1 MQMDFRSHHKVVQAL
16 KADNYSTGTATSSE
30 IDTAGFAEAVIIFDA
45 GTVGASGTVDVTV
58 QDSDTSGSGYAA
70 LTGAAFT
77 QVVAA
82 NDEAVYVGRIR
93 LDSATAGT
101 TDKCNRYIK
110 VQAVVAT
117 AACDLGVTVLLL
129 NATGTGVP
137 LNTMSFSID

>member
-45 GTVGASGTVDVTV
+45 GAVGASGTVDVTV
-58 QDSDTSGSGYAA
+58 QDSDTSGSGYGA
-70 LTGAAFT
+70 LSGAAFT
-77 QVVAA
+77 QVIST
-82 NDEAVYVGRIR
+82 NDDTVYVGRIR
-93 LDSATAGT
+93 LNSATAGT

-110 VQAVVAT
+110 VQAVVGT

-129 NATGTGVP
+129 GAVNSSVT
-137 LNTMSFSID
+137 LNTMAFSID

>member
-58 QDSDTSGSGYAA
+58 QDSDTSGSGYGA

-77 QVVAA
+77 QVIST
-82 NDEAVYVGRIR
+82 NDDTVYVGRIR
-93 LDSATAGT
+93 LNSATAGT

-110 VQAVVAT
+110 VQAVVGT

-129 NATGTGVP
+129 GAVNSSVT
-137 LNTMSFSID
+137 LNTMAFSID

>member
-16 KADNYSTGTATSSE
+16 KADNYAATTHTSAE

-45 GTVGASGTVDVTV
+45 GAVGASGTVDVIV
-58 QDSDTSGSGYAA
+58 RDTDTAGGTYAD

-77 QVVAA
+77 QVIST
-82 NDEAVYVGRIR
+82 NDDTVYVGRIR

-110 VQAVVAT
+110 VQAVVGT

-129 NATGTGVP
+129 NATNPSVT

>member
-1 MQMDFRSHHKVVQAL
+1 MQMDFRSNHKVVQAL
-16 KADNYSTGTATSSE
+16 KADNYATGTSTSAE
-30 IDTAGFAEAVIIFDA
+30 IDVGGFAEAIVIFDA
-45 GTVGASGTVDVTV
+45 GTVGTSGTVDVIV
-58 QDSDTSGSGYAA
+58 RDCATSGGTYAD

-82 NDEAVYVGRIR
+82 NDEAVYIGRIR

-101 TDKCNRYIK
+101 TDKCERYIK
-110 VQAVVAT
+110 IQAVVGT
-117 AACDLGVTVLLL
+117 AACDFGVTVLLL

>member
-45 GTVGASGTVDVTV
+45 GAVGASGTVDVTV
-58 QDSDTSGSGYAA
+58 QDSDTSGSGYGA

-77 QVVAA
+77 QVIST
-82 NDEAVYVGRIR
+82 NDDTVYVGRIR
-93 LDSATAGT
+93 LNSATAGT

-110 VQAVVAT
+110 VQAVVGT

-129 NATGTGVP
+129 GAVNSSVT
-137 LNTMSFSID
+137 LNTMAFSID

>member
-1 MQMDFRSHHKVVQAL
+1 MHMDFRSHHKVVQAL
-16 KADNYSTGTATSSE
+16 KADNYAASTHTSAE

-45 GTVGASGTVDVTV
+45 GTVGASGTVDVIV
-58 QDSDTSGSGYAA
+58 RDTDTAGGTYAD

-77 QVVAA
+77 QVIST

-93 LDSATAGT
+93 LNSATAGT

-110 VQAVVAT
+110 VQATVGT

-129 NATGTGVP
+129 GAVNPSVT
-137 LNTMSFSID
+137 LNTMAFSID

>member
-45 GTVGASGTVDVTV
+45 GTVGSSGTVDVTV
-58 QDSDTSGSGYAA
+58 TDCDTSGGTFGSV
-70 LTGAAFT
+70 TGAAFT

-93 LDSATAGT
+93 LNSATAGT
-101 TDKCNRYIK
+101 PDKCNRYIK
-110 VQAVVAT
+110 VQAVVGT

-129 NATGTGVP
+129 GAVNSSVT
-137 LNTMSFSID
+137 LNTMAFSID

>member
-16 KADNYSTGTATSSE
+16 KADNYAASTHTSAE
-30 IDTAGFAEAVIIFDA
+30 IDTAGFAEAVVIFDA

-58 QDSDTSGSGYAA
+58 TDSDTSGGSFAA
-70 LTGAAFT
+70 VTGAAFT
-77 QVVAA
+77 QVIAS

-93 LDSATAGT
+93 LNSATAGT
-101 TDKCNRYIK
+101 PDKCNRYIK
-110 VQAVVAT
+110 VQAVVGT

-129 NATGTGVP
+129 GAVNTGVT

>member
-45 GTVGASGTVDVTV
+45 GAVGASGTVDVTV
-58 QDSDTSGSGYAA
+58 QDSDTSGSGYGA

-77 QVVAA
+77 QVIST
-82 NDEAVYVGRIR
+82 NDDTVYVGRIR
-93 LDSATAGT
+93 LNSATAGT

-110 VQAVVAT
+110 VQAVVGT

-129 NATGTGVP
+129 GAVNSSVT
-137 LNTMSFSID
+137 LNPMAFSID